1 MKAHYLASL
10 ALLTLPLTVV
20 AVEPGPSSPQQKQTE
35 TWLTLQSSGQVA
47 SPAQQKASAAE
58 RDLATQRWL
67 DSFKHP
73 IPEYFDQKVGGQTQG
88 SN

>member
-1 MKAHYLASL
+1 MKIRYFASL
-10 ALLTLPLTVV
+10 ALLALPLTTM
-20 AVEPGPSSPQQKQTE
+20 AIEPGPSSPQQQNTE
-35 TWLTLQSSGQVA
+35 TWLTLQSSGQAA
-47 SPAQQKASAAE
+47 SPTQQKASAAE